1 MEEEIKEVKL
11 PESLTLN
18 GVTYSVKDT
27 PELVAF
33 MQAVAKVEKNKV
45 HSTIDRLKAGIAEL
59 SKVEL
64 PKEESISAKSII
76 EELKEAFV
84 TKADMESVVASS
96 VQKVVQPLLEE
107 SKKSAEAE
115 LNAYREKLIAENSA
129 TCIPDLVKG
138 STKEELDA
146 SLKESIRLRSAYPT
160 PSTIGQQ
167 GVHVTDPLLE
177 QQAKQQNAPTNA
189 PAPAQPKA
197 PQMPTMGGYP
207 SPAPTD
213 VTTEIGKMSHEEFAK
228 RREELIRQ
236 VQQLS

>member
-1 MEEEIKEVKL
+1 MEEENKEVKL

-18 GVTYSVKDT
+18 GVTYAVKDT

-33 MQAVAKVEKNKV
+33 MQTVAKVEKNKV

-64 PKEESISAKSII
+64 PKVESISAKSII

-115 LNAYREKLIAENSA
+115 LNAYREKLISENSA

-160 PSTIGQQ
+160 PSTINQQ
-167 GVHVTDPLLE
+167 GVPIKDPLLE
-177 QQAKQQNAPTNA
+177 QQAKQQNAPTET

-197 PQMPTMGGYP
+197 PQMPPMGGYP

-213 VTTEIGKMSHEEFAK
+213 VTTEIGKMTHEEFAK
-228 RREELIRQ
+228 RREELARTI
-236 VQQLS
+236 QQLS